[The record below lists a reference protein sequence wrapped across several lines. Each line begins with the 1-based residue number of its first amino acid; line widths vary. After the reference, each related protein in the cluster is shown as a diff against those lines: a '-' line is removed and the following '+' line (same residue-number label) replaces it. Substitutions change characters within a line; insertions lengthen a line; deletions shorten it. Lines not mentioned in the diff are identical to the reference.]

1 MAERWTNR
9 SCLAFFPTVRPFLV
23 FSFFKLRV
31 SYFRGMC
38 FAILFGAQAETNLSK
53 MALGECAAYLDFLTL
68 SIRTLII
75 MKRIQPHVVQIY
87 TSLFL
92 G

>member
-1 MAERWTNR
+1 
-9 SCLAFFPTVRPFLV
+9 
-23 FSFFKLRV
+23 
-31 SYFRGMC
+31 MC

-75 MKRIQPHVVQIY
+75 MERIQPHVAQVY
-87 TSLFL
+87 TSLCF
-92 G
+92 